1 MEKAKVYF
9 TREITP
15 EAVIRV
21 YELLG
26 KELQIGRASCRERVS
41 S

>member
-1 MEKAKVYF
+1 MEQAKVYS
-9 TREITP
+9 TMEITP

-26 KELQIGRASCRERVS
+26 KELPG
-41 S
+41 